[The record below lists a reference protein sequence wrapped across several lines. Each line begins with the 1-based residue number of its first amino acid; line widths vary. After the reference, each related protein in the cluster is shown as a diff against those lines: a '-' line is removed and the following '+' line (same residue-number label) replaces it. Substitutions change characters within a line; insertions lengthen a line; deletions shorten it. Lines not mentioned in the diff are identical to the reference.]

1 LAEPFKPK
9 QMSQTHN
16 PLNPKPGLNQKAQFS
31 TNLILISKSKS
42 NKKQQ
47 IKRLEKTRVIFK
59 INEKS

>member
-1 LAEPFKPK
+1 
-9 QMSQTHN
+9 MSQTHN

-59 INEKS
+59 INKKS